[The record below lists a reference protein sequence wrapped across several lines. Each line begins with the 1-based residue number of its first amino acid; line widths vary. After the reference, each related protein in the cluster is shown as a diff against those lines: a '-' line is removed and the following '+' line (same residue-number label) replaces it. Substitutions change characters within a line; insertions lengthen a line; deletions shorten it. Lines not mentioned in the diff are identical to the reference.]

1 MKESR
6 QKWRN
11 VKLSFLYQTIAFSF
25 ESDALQ
31 LFSQNKPG
39 QNIVK
44 VWKSI
49 LMKYSRYLIVML
61 RISFNAALLN
71 VTYSKY
77 FIQIDI
83 LENGVGSNIRL
94 LMCFYKC
101 WYFCLNRH
109 NSLSIYCK
117 LRKNFGKSAKCLMMS
132 LIFRIVFNIWDI
144 KSFSSTISEVVQ
156 MFWSKEKLLRIELK
170 RHQVW
175 MKTFLICQKSR
186 INKWK

>member
-1 MKESR
+1 MKKNFNEIEPLFDSNA
-6 QKWRN
+6 KIN
-11 VKLSFLYQTIAFSF
+11 VKCSSYYCI
-25 ESDALQ
+25 
-31 LFSQNKPG
+31 
-39 QNIVK
+39 
-44 VWKSI
+44 
-49 LMKYSRYLIVML
+49 MRY
-61 RISFNAALLN
+61 AK
-71 VTYSKY
+71 YSKY

-109 NSLSIYCK
+109 NSLFIFCK
-117 LRKNFGKSAKCLMMS
+117 LRKIFGKSAKCLMMS

-156 MFWSKEKLLRIELK
+156 MLWSKEKLLRIELK

-186 INKWK
+186 KNKWK